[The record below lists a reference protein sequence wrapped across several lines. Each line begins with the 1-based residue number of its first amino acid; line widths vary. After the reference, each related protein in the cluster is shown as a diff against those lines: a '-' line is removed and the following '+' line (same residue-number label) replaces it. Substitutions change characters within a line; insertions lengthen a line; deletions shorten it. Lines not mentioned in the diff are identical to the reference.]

1 MKIPFYQLQK
11 NYVYEL
17 QCELFE
23 YENEVIDTDID
34 EIDERTSNVGEI
46 IKS

>member
-1 MKIPFYQLQK
+1 MNSEK
-11 NYVYEL
+11 
-17 QCELFE
+17 ELFE

-46 IKS
+46 ISLKMVGYGNTAVPRS